1 MLSSFFLSY
10 EMSGPDYLNPESFVP
25 MVRMV
30 YEQCLCCFRFNPEVW
45 ISAAHF
51 EQDPSQRRESSSG
64 LSAQAGSA
72 PLETAE
78 VHEAMQNSA
87 RAVLI
92 EAIDANPGVTLL
104 RCALAELE
112 EGAGVLHPDV
122 SPPFS
127 LQLN

>member
-1 MLSSFFLSY
+1 
-10 EMSGPDYLNPESFVP
+10 

-51 EQDPSQRRESSSG
+51 EQDPSQRRVESFSG
-64 LSAQAGSA
+64 LAGAAAAESPEAQ
-72 PLETAE
+72 
-78 VHEAMQNSA
+78 EAMVGSA

-104 RCALAELE
+104 RCALAEFGGSSWYE
-112 EGAGVLHPDV
+112 
-122 SPPFS
+122 
-127 LQLN
+127 

>member
-1 MLSSFFLSY
+1 MLVYSY

-51 EQDPSQRRESSSG
+51 EQDPSQRRAESSSG
-64 LSAQAGSA
+64 LSAAQAGTAPMESA
-72 PLETAE
+72 EA
-78 VHEAMQNSA
+78 HEAMQNGA

-92 EAIDANPGVTLL
+92 EAVDANPGVTLL

-112 EGAGVLHPDV
+112 EGAGM
-122 SPPFS
+122 
-127 LQLN
+127 LNS

>member
-1 MLSSFFLSY
+1 
-10 EMSGPDYLNPESFVP
+10 MSGPDYLNPESFVP

-51 EQDPSQRRESSSG
+51 EQDPSQRRADSSSCGG
-64 LSAQAGSA
+64 LSTQAGAAA
-72 PLETAE
+72 PETAE
-78 VHEAMQNSA
+78 AQEAMQSGA

-92 EAIDANPGVTLL
+92 EAIETNPGVTLL

-112 EGAGVLHPDV
+112 EGAGACYLLVRCIHLI
-122 SPPFS
+122 SY
-127 LQLN
+127 